1 MPPCN
6 KTNVN
11 ISFIA
16 KKHQLHFGICSGV
29 GRTIET
35 SALENLD
42 GGQFTFINAVDNTKL
57 SIHVNGLQGPAKFP
71 HSPVLPYVSIYGDL
85 LFSESPVRC
94 GYIMKYRAVWK
105 FFPCL
110 P

>member
-35 SALENLD
+35 SASENLD
-42 GGQFTFINAVDNTKL
+42 G
-57 SIHVNGLQGPAKFP
+57 
-71 HSPVLPYVSIYGDL
+71 
-85 LFSESPVRC
+85 R
-94 GYIMKYRAVWK
+94 
-105 FFPCL
+105 
-110 P
+110 

>member
-6 KTNVN
+6 ETNVN

-35 SALENLD
+35 SASENLD
-42 GGQFTFINAVDNTKL
+42 G
-57 SIHVNGLQGPAKFP
+57 
-71 HSPVLPYVSIYGDL
+71 
-85 LFSESPVRC
+85 R
-94 GYIMKYRAVWK
+94 
-105 FFPCL
+105 
-110 P
+110 

>member
-6 KTNVN
+6 ETNVN

-42 GGQFTFINAVDNTKL
+42 GGQFTFIMQLMTPNYPYML
-57 SIHVNGLQGPAKFP
+57 MVNRVLQNFRIA
-71 HSPVLPYVSIYGDL
+71 PYFLMYPYMGIYYL
-85 LFSESPVRC
+85 V
-94 GYIMKYRAVWK
+94 YHQ
-105 FFPCL
+105 
-110 P
+110 